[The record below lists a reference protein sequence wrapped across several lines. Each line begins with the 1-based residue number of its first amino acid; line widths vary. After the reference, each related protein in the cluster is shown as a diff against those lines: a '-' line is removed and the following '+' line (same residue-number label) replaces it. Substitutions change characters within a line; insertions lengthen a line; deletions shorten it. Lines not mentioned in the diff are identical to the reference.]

1 MDREQTLYMSDRIM
15 RGSLIA
21 YLLVMTIPHT
31 AALRST
37 LMVLSILGLIV
48 RSVITKK
55 SPIRSTPLD
64 IPILIYAGIIILKSF
79 ISIDQ
84 GYSLTALRKEFVY
97 QMIFFYLTVAAMNS
111 PRYTRRV
118 LFMLMVTV
126 TLVAGVGLLGYLT
139 GEMIKEGR
147 ATSFFNS
154 FGLAAFFTSMV
165 MPVALSRFLCTRG
178 WRRTTAVAVLFL
190 CLGFMLVT
198 MSRGAWISSLLAVMI
213 LATLKDRRM
222 LVVLLIGVISAP
234 WFLPPDIIERAT
246 SIPKIFSLEENE
258 SFGDRIWMWRSAIQ
272 MIKDRPVLGA
282 GYGNR
287 VFQRMYPDYI
297 FPQSSG
303 MIFENAHN
311 LYLQIV
317 VETGLLGLMSFFL
330 ILGVL
335 FWLIF
340 KQFRKKPLPMIE
352 SQLLGIAGSYAV
364 FLTFSFTTFRYENEV
379 GILFWILAGCVVS
392 LHRSRFP
399 LASDAAGY
407 SSDFQTES

>member
-1 MDREQTLYMSDRIM
+1 MNREQMLDISNRIM
-15 RGSLIA
+15 RGSLIL

-37 LMVLSILGLIV
+37 LMVFCVLGLV
-48 RSVITKK
+48 AKGVLTRKF
-55 SPIRSTPLD
+55 PIQTTPLD
-64 IPILIYAGIIILKSF
+64 IPILIYASIIVFKSVV
-79 ISIDQ
+79 SIDPH
-84 GYSLTALRKEFVY
+84 YSLSALRKEFFY
-97 QMIFFYLTVAAMNS
+97 QLLFFYITVTAMTS
-111 PRYTRRV
+111 PRYTRRI
-118 LFMLMVTV
+118 LFMLMIIV
-126 TLVAGVGLLGYLT
+126 TLVAGVGLFGYVS

-165 MPVALSRFLCTRG
+165 MPITLSRFLCTKG
-178 WRRTTAVAVLFL
+178 WHRTIALSVLAL

-198 MSRGAWISSLLAVMI
+198 MSRGAWISSLMAVMI
-213 LATLKDRRM
+213 LAALKDRRM
-222 LVVLLIGVISAP
+222 LVLLLIGVISAP

-246 SIPKIFSLEENE
+246 SITKIFSLEEND
-258 SFGDRIWMWRSAIQ
+258 SFGDRIWMWRSAVQ
-272 MIKDRPVLGA
+272 MIKDRPILGA

-311 LYLQIV
+311 LYLQIL
-317 VETGLLGLMSFFL
+317 VETGFAGLLSFFI
-330 ILGVL
+330 ILGFL

-352 SQLLGIAGSYAV
+352 SQLLGIAGSFAV
-364 FLTFSFTTFRYENEV
+364 FLIFSFTTFRYENEV

-399 LASDAAGY
+399 LAADASGY
-407 SSDFQTES
+407 SVKFRS